1 MLEELSKRIQHCCA
15 MLRRSRNK
23 RNVGSCWWLKS
34 LTCFKLCATTFNNM
48 QQGVQTDATC
58 NIQQCWEL
66 LTNNAASV
74 YTRLQVTIYPVI
86 HIPSCRAWLQALML
100 VLPTGFHQLARIS
113 DYKGSSLSQFAV
125 PNLTLFKMYLLTF
138 FENFF
143 KPVLQHRFYT
153 DWFGLT
159 LTVFYT
165 VKSAICFKYV
175 KYFYQILSTI
185 LWRRVWGSVW
195 RTCLC
200 IFGLKGFI
208 GHFHVLKTLTFKMI
222 QVSM

>member
-74 YTRLQVTIYPVI
+74 CTRLQVTIYPVI

-113 DYKGSSLSQFAV
+113 GYKGSSLSQFAV

-175 KYFYQILSTI
+175 KYFYQILSTN
-185 LWRRVWGSVW
+185 S
-195 RTCLC
+195 
-200 IFGLKGFI
+200 LKKSMGISLKNLFV
-208 GHFHVLKTLTFKMI
+208 HFWVKGVYRPFPCPKN
-222 QVSM
+222 SYF

>member
-1 MLEELSKRIQHCCA
+1 MVASFLDLRLIHQSSIMHYLVASPWCPPHREPGGFIQMLMQTSSSPPGYGAEEFWQIPYPL
-15 MLRRSRNK
+15 
-23 RNVGSCWWLKS
+23 G
-34 LTCFKLCATTFNNM
+34 AT
-48 QQGVQTDATC
+48 
-58 NIQQCWEL
+58 I
-66 LTNNAASV
+66 
-74 YTRLQVTIYPVI
+74 TIYPVI

-113 DYKGSSLSQFAV
+113 GYKGSSLSQFAV

-175 KYFYQILSTI
+175 KYFYQILSTN
-185 LWRRVWGSVW
+185 S
-195 RTCLC
+195 
-200 IFGLKGFI
+200 LKKSMGISLKNLFV
-208 GHFHVLKTLTFKMI
+208 HFWVKGVYRPFPCPKN
-222 QVSM
+222 SYF